1 MLTDSTVYFSINH
14 PFDAYLSLWDSAN
27 PLPSAELLSAML
39 PSGLQL
45 ISDVKALESDC
56 LLQLRHL
63 DDEAKTVVEFLKLQS
78 RKIDMVLQHVMAK
91 EQYDGDLYQAS
102 HFGGSGF
109 TVISTTALELG
120 REYKATLHIKE
131 ELIALLCIAKVHSCT
146 LLADNSHELG
156 ASTSESGAA
165 PLRYACEFSFS
176 VIQESDVEQLVKAS
190 LSLQQK
196 QLKLRKLAR

>member
-1 MLTDSTVYFSINH
+1 MLTDSSAYFSINH
-14 PFDAYLSLWDSAN
+14 PFDVYLSPWDNTNS
-27 PLPSAELLSAML
+27 PPSAELLSAML

-78 RKIDMVLQHVMAK
+78 RKIDMVLQHVMAQ
-91 EQYDGDLYQAS
+91 EQYEGDKYAAT

-109 TVISTTALELG
+109 TIISSEPLELG
-120 REYKATLHIKE
+120 LEFKATLHIKE
-131 ELIALLCIAKVHSCT
+131 ELVALLSIAKVQSCR
-146 LLADNSHELG
+146 LLDQAQSKLI
-156 ASTSESGAA
+156 STPNDSNHTVAH
-165 PLRYACEFSFS
+165 YACEFSFT

-196 QLKLRKLAR
+196 QLKLRQLAR